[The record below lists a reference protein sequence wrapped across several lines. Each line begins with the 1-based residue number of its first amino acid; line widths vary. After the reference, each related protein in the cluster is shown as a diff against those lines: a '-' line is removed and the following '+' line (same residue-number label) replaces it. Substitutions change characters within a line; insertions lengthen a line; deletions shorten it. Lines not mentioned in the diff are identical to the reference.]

1 MIELLVESPLL
12 LLFLVAAIGYAIGQI
27 KIKGSSLGVAAVLFV
42 GLAVGALDPRL
53 ALPEIIVQLGL
64 VLFVYTLGLSSG
76 PGFFASFKRDGLRH
90 NLMVLGVLTVAA
102 LVTAGLSL
110 LLALKSTIAA
120 GIFAGSL
127 TNTPA
132 LAAVLE
138 TVRTRAPAALA
149 ESMSAEPV
157 VGYSVAYPVGVLGVL
172 LAIWLMQRRWKVDY
186 AAESAKL
193 RQFNLVEQR
202 IYNRT
207 GRVTQPGVTGIPLDE
222 LARQHGWQV
231 VFGRLDHAGQV
242 SLADEKTALVE
253 GDLISVI
260 GAPEDVDAVIAELGE
275 PASLRL
281 EMDRSQ
287 YDNRRIFVSNPKL
300 AGRRLADLNL
310 AQRYG
315 AIVTRVRQG
324 DIDLLA
330 GKETVIELGD
340 RVRVVA
346 LRERLKELSDLFG
359 DSYRALSEV
368 NLLSLGLGITLGL
381 LIGLIPI
388 PLPGGLTLTLG
399 NAGGPLLVALVLGTL
414 RRTGPV
420 LWTLPY
426 SANLTLRQMGLI
438 LLLAGIGVRSGY
450 TFFTTFAQSGGLLIF
465 ASGLLV
471 TMLTAFLLLY
481 IGYRVLKVP
490 FPLLTGMVAG
500 VHTQPAVLG
509 FSLEQA
515 GNEAPNLGYAL
526 VFPTATIVKI
536 LLAQL
541 LYLLLS

>member
-1 MIELLVESPLL
+1 MIDILVKNPLL

-53 ALPEIIVQLGL
+53 ELPEIIVQLGL

-90 NLMVLGVLTVAA
+90 NLMVLGVLGIAG

-110 LLALKSTIAA
+110 ALALKSTIAA

-157 VGYSVAYPVGVLGVL
+157 VGYSVAYPVGVLGVI
-172 LAIWLMQRRWKVDY
+172 LAVWLMQRRWQVDY
-186 AAESAKL
+186 TAESDKL

-207 GRVTQPGVTGIPLDE
+207 ARVTQPGVTHIPLDE
-222 LARQHGWQV
+222 LAQQHGWQV
-231 VFGRLDHAGQV
+231 VFGRLDRAGQL
-242 SLADEKTALVE
+242 SLADEKTTLAD

-287 YDNRRIFVSNPKL
+287 YDHRRIFVSNPDL

-330 GKETVIELGD
+330 GKATVLELGD

-368 NLLSLGLGITLGL
+368 NLLSLGLGITFGL

-388 PLPGGLTLTLG
+388 PLPSGLTLTLG

-414 RRTGPV
+414 RRTGPI

-426 SANLTLRQMGLI
+426 SANLTLRQLGLI

-450 TFFTTFAQSGGLLIF
+450 TFLTTFAQGGGLLIF
-465 ASGLLV
+465 AAGLLV

-509 FSLEQA
+509 FALEQA
-515 GNEAPNLGYAL
+515 DNEAPNLGYAL